1 MKYPVECQMKYPV
14 KRLMTCRH
22 HHHARG
28 QEQKKTIKSMS
39 LYCLIAKVIN
49 SENHFQAI
57 QNEKNCALAMKDS
70 EEDIC
75 MQYDTTQRRR
85 IKGDWTSLIVKI
97 KNVQTFRLRP
107 LSLAV
112 ENRQTICDLMVEELT
127 RLAKAGSID
136 AKTLWEKIC
145 ALMTD

>member
-1 MKYPVECQMKYPV
+1 M
-14 KRLMTCRH
+14 L
-22 HHHARG
+22 
-28 QEQKKTIKSMS
+28 
-39 LYCLIAKVIN
+39 
-49 SENHFQAI
+49 
-57 QNEKNCALAMKDS
+57 
-70 EEDIC
+70 
-75 MQYDTTQRRR
+75 YDTTQRRR

-97 KNVQTFRLRP
+97 KNGQTFRLRP

-145 ALMTD
+145 ALMTDSVSKNLHIEDLIAATLNSNHIPFHLLCVSHTCGVFDCGNMVILKKLEMKIKLR